1 MGIIIYKLYF
11 HIESG
16 NAYEEDTGRRVWLS
30 IQGKTTEQVWGEN
43 TELKVVYQVQVWYQT
58 VVLVI

>member
-16 NAYEEDTGRRVWLS
+16 NAYGEDTGRRVWLS

-43 TELKVVYQVQVWYQT
+43 TELKIVY
-58 VVLVI
+58 